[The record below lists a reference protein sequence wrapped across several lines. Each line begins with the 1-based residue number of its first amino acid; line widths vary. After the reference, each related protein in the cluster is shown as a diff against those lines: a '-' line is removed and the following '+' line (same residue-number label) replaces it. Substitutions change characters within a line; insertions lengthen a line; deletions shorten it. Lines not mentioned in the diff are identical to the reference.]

1 MTFNIPLLEAQQY
14 LHAGAADAGT
24 GDVGGRFYRL
34 APTGGRQTG
43 EAVRDQLEQVELLQT
58 SPQRGRSGFK
68 KNKKIPCN
76 CPGER
81 SEGWTDVEKAKNPGA
96 PERSAAAR
104 LVQSQVGLLPV
115 SPACSTKPRSDNGDT
130 TGGGSGRASSSIFIF
145 VFVFIFIF
153 SSALWAQGIG
163 LIVALCGLV
172 DGFAPQT
179 CRSTDELSYTW
190 ITVWKTS
197 NQRHAQ
203 RAGEGVRGVGGYRAL
218 LSHLGGK
225 HCEHRR
231 KITF

>member
-1 MTFNIPLLEAQQY
+1 M
-14 LHAGAADAGT
+14 
-24 GDVGGRFYRL
+24 
-34 APTGGRQTG
+34 
-43 EAVRDQLEQVELLQT
+43 
-58 SPQRGRSGFK
+58 
-68 KNKKIPCN
+68 
-76 CPGER
+76 
-81 SEGWTDVEKAKNPGA
+81 EKEKNPGA
-96 PERSAAAR
+96 PERSAAAQ

-145 VFVFIFIF
+145 VFIFIFIF

-203 RAGEGVRGVGGYRAL
+203 RAGEGVRRCGGGTGLYSPISGENTASTVEKLPSRSWKL
-218 LSHLGGK
+218 LLLFIHFSY
-225 HCEHRR
+225 
-231 KITF
+231 